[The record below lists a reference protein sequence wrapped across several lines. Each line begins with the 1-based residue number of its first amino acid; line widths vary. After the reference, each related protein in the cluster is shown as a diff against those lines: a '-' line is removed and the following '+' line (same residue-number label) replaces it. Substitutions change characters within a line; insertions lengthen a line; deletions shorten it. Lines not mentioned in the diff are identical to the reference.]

1 MKTWKIIRPAILL
14 LLSVGYLTEAAY
26 SQQPDQAY
34 LIRTFEISEP
44 EMVEIRTSGG
54 FIEVKGSSGNEIR
67 VEMYV
72 RRGGRYLNETDTSL
86 DAFKIEVEQVGNSVR
101 AYATRESGSGW
112 RFWRD
117 DSGISI
123 SFIVHTP
130 RLTNV
135 DGRTSGGSIIA
146 DNLEGQTQL
155 RTSGGSVSLSNLKGL
170 IDARTSGGSISIE
183 DVEGELTARTSGGSI
198 SGSSLNGKMDLRT
211 SGGSI
216 RLDDIG
222 GTISAQTSGGSISAK
237 LFHVGELV
245 DLQTS
250 GGNITIDVPEGN
262 GYDLDL
268 RGTSVRT
275 ELRNFSGEV
284 ERNRVIGVINNGGPV
299 IRART
304 SGGSVRI
311 NYI

>member
-1 MKTWKIIRPAILL
+1 MKTWKFISPVILL
-14 LLSVGYLTEAAY
+14 LLSVSYLTEAAY
-26 SQQPDQAY
+26 SQQLGQAY
-34 LIRTFEISEP
+34 LIRSFEVSEA
-44 EMVEIRTSGG
+44 ELVEIQTSGG
-54 FIEVKGSSGNEIR
+54 FIEVHGSAGTEVR

-72 RRGGRYLNETDTSL
+72 RRGGRYLNESDTSL
-86 DAFKIEVEQVGNSVR
+86 DNFEIEVEQVGNSVR

-130 RLTNV
+130 RHTNV
-135 DGRTSGGSIIA
+135 DARTSGGSISAI
-146 DNLEGQTQL
+146 NLEGQIQL
-155 RTSGGSVSLSNLKGL
+155 RTSGGSLSLSSLNGF

-183 DVEGELTARTSGGSI
+183 DVEGELTARTSGGNI

-216 RLDDIG
+216 SLDEIG
-222 GTISAQTSGGSISAK
+222 GTVSAHTSGGSIRAK
-237 LFHVGELV
+237 LFQVGELV
-245 DLQTS
+245 ELQTS
-250 GGNITIDVPEGN
+250 GGNIAIEVPEGN